1 MIHMHRA
8 LAPILQ
14 LFALALAAPLAA
26 QETGSTDPDTGTAQ
40 VERVA
45 RQCVFMEDHGAEE
58 YTGPC
63 EEFYDYGTGA
73 HTISFGDRSF
83 EIEEV
88 DPMLHELPWMVVGI
102 NGTPAMAYLNHR
114 AWVSYATHD
123 LSIILDV
130 CDKLD
135 DIDMCE

>member
-1 MIHMHRA
+1 MVHKHRA
-8 LAPILQ
+8 LAPILS
-14 LFALALAAPLAA
+14 LLAVALAAPLAA
-26 QETGSTDPDTGTAQ
+26 QEAGPTDSETR
-40 VERVA
+40 VERIA

-83 EIEEV
+83 EIEDV
-88 DPMLHELPWMVVGI
+88 DPMLHELPWMVIGI
-102 NGTPAMAYLNHR
+102 NGAPAMAYLNHR
-114 AWVSYATHD
+114 SWISYATQD

-130 CDKLD
+130 CDSLD
-135 DIDMCE
+135 DGEMCE